1 MVTKIADLEPND
13 GELFR
18 EFEHTGDLGIEISA
32 PSRSE
37 LFRRAAIA
45 LAAVMV
51 DRSTVE
57 YREERRL
64 KLRSDDDMELMHD
77 MLATLLNLF
86 VVEGFVWRDASI
98 MESAAGLSAVVHGEP
113 FSPDRHGFRGEVK
126 AITYHQLTVEQSS
139 SGWHARIILDV

>member
-1 MVTKIADLEPND
+1 MMAKATDAEPND
-13 GELFR
+13 DELYH
-18 EFEHTGDLGIEISA
+18 EFEHTGDVGIAITA
-32 PSRSE
+32 PSRNE

-51 DRSTVE
+51 DRSTIASREKRRVE
-57 YREERRL
+57 VRAA
-64 KLRSDDDMELMHD
+64 DDVELMHD
-77 MLATLLNLF
+77 MLAALLDLF
-86 VVEGFVWRDASI
+86 VVEGFIWREASI
-98 MESAAGLSAVVHGEP
+98 EETTTGLDAVLHGEP